1 VSLQSLLKAPPA
13 VYGLAIGGLG
23 VLVLVLFLPARE
35 RRLVRGPLLLLAV
48 YGVCRSAVDLFPPTD
63 VLPKVLRF
71 VAAFTWSAAFVRGAF
86 ILFSSSRITRFVKPW
101 PKILRDIVQAVLY
114 VGVALIS
121 LRAVGVEPGS
131 LLTTSALLTAILGF
145 SMQETLGN
153 LFAGLALQSQQTVAV
168 GDWIRFE
175 AGPDGV
181 GEVIE
186 INWRATHFLTNTR
199 VQVVVPNGVLAR
211 ATVRNYSRPTPLV
224 RQDID
229 VVLPYG
235 VSPERARAV
244 ILGSLRGLEGIVP
257 EPAPVALVMGFND
270 SGVVY
275 SVRSFINDYGQRDPI
290 EAAIRQRILYALRR
304 AHLDIPFPHLQLLR
318 SGTGTA
324 DLLSVPAKD
333 LSAAKGDVKPPSDLG
348 KRLGRT
354 EIFRD
359 LDPTLLDELG
369 KTTQPL
375 LFAPG
380 EAIIRQGEPGTELY
394 SLERGRVEVVV
405 GGENGIPVGVSV
417 LEPGAVFGEAAFLT
431 GGRRIAT
438 IVALTE
444 CEVLAIPRSALHHL
458 LDKNRPLSERLTKV
472 LADRMD
478 QLSHALHKEAQSG
491 LDEDRRSDLLIA
503 RIRQFFGQ

>member
-1 VSLQSLLKAPPA
+1 VSLQTLLKAPPA
-13 VYGLAIGGLG
+13 FYGLAIGGLG
-23 VLVLVLFLPARE
+23 VFVLALLLPARE
-35 RRLVRGPLLLLAV
+35 RRLVRGPLVLLLI
-48 YGVCRSAVDLFPPTD
+48 YGLSRSAVDLFPPAD
-63 VLPKVLRF
+63 VVPKVLRF
-71 VAAFTWSAAFVRGAF
+71 VAAFTWSAAFVRSAF
-86 ILFSSSRITRFVKPW
+86 VLFSSSRITRFVRPW

-153 LFAGLALQSQQTVAV
+153 LFAGLAIQSQQTVAV
-168 GDWIRFE
+168 GDWIRF
-175 AGPDGV
+175 ADGPDGV
-181 GEVIE
+181 GEVTE
-186 INWRATHFLTNTR
+186 INWRATHFLTNRR

-224 RQDID
+224 RHD
-229 VVLPYG
+229 VDVALPYSL
-235 VSPERARAV
+235 SPERARTV
-244 ILGSLRGLEGIVP
+244 ILNSLRGLDGVLA
-257 EPAPVALVMGFND
+257 EPAPAVLVMDFND

-275 SVRSFINDYGQRDPI
+275 SVRSFINDYGRRDPI
-290 EAAIRQRILYALRR
+290 ESAIRQRILYALRR
-304 AHLDIPFPHLQLLR
+304 AGIDIPFPHRQL
-318 SGTGTA
+318 GVTA
-324 DLLSVPAKD
+324 TEI
-333 LSAAKGDVKPPSDLG
+333 AALAPRVAEEPPKQAREIG
-348 KRLGRT
+348 ARLGRT

-359 LDPTLLDELG
+359 LDPAILEQLG
-369 KTTQPL
+369 ESTQPM
-375 LFAPG
+375 LFSPG

-394 SLERGRVEVVV
+394 TLERGRVEVVV

-431 GGRRIAT
+431 GVRRVAT

-444 CEVLAIPRSALHHL
+444 CEVLVIPRSALHHL

-472 LADRMD
+472 LAERMD
-478 QLSHALHKEAQSG
+478 LLSQALHTAAESG
-491 LDEDRRSDLLIA
+491 LDEDRRSDLLIE

>member
-1 VSLQSLLKAPPA
+1 VSLQALLNAPPA
-13 VYGLAIGGLG
+13 VYGLAVGALG
-23 VLVLVLFLPARE
+23 VLVLALVLPARE
-35 RRLVRGPLLLLAV
+35 RRLVRGPLVLLV
-48 YGVCRSAVDLFPPTD
+48 IYGLSRSAVELFPPTD
-63 VLPKVLRF
+63 VVPKVLRF
-71 VAAFTWSAAFVRGAF
+71 VAAFTWIAAFVRSGF
-86 ILFSSSRITRFVKPW
+86 ILFSSARVTRFVKPW

-168 GDWIRFE
+168 GDWVRF
-175 AGPDGV
+175 ADGTDDV

-211 ATVRNYSRPTPLV
+211 TTVRNYSRPTPLV
-224 RQDID
+224 RHDID
-229 VVLPYG
+229 VTLPYS
-235 VSPERARAV
+235 VPPERARAV
-244 ILGSLRGLEGIVP
+244 ILGALRGLDGVLA
-257 EPAPVALVMGFND
+257 EPAPLAYVMDFSD

-290 EAAIRQRILYALRR
+290 EAAIRQRLLYALGR
-304 AHLDIPFPHLQLLR
+304 AGLDIPFPHRELRVSGSGGAELLP
-318 SGTGTA
+318 
-324 DLLSVPAKD
+324 PAPQESPK
-333 LSAAKGDVKPPSDLG
+333 SPSELG
-348 KRLGRT
+348 KRLART
-354 EIFRD
+354 EFFRD
-359 LDPTLLDELG
+359 LDQAILDQLG
-369 KTTQPL
+369 ESTQPL

-405 GGENGIPVGVSV
+405 GGENGVPVGVSV

-431 GGRRIAT
+431 GGRRVAT

-472 LADRMD
+472 LAERMD
-478 QLSHALHKEAQSG
+478 QLSHALHKAAESG